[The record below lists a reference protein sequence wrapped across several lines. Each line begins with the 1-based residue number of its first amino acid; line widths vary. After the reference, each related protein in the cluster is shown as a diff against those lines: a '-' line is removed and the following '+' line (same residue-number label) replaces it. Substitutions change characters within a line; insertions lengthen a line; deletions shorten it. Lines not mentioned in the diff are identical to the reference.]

1 MLSGLYVRQL
11 LGCVTFC
18 TNHSSSRRRDLF
30 EACILWKNKAH
41 RLLLS
46 LSLPLV
52 MTASLSPLALKEY
65 AGLQHTNNAL
75 KPESTMVALT
85 AKQAIA
91 LIGGLLTV
99 VSFARVSVLFLEAL
113 SAVRDERNQDSE
125 LLELC
130 QQGSARGSMKMRS
143 ACLHA
148 QADRAS
154 PIVLKAVLRAVSIA
168 FADFSESV
176 SSPGKMLVVVLFVLS
191 SLFLPMNAWLR
202 ALLPADD
209 QGEGRP
215 HVVVLATDP
224 AAVLGRRRIG
234 FKQRISCALRR
245 NGHADRGDMLTVP
258 EYYGAGDIEGDT
270 FVDIDMDQSKHGNTH
285 AKWE

>member
-1 MLSGLYVRQL
+1 MV
-11 LGCVTFC
+11 
-18 TNHSSSRRRDLF
+18 
-30 EACILWKNKAH
+30 
-41 RLLLS
+41 
-46 LSLPLV
+46 
-52 MTASLSPLALKEY
+52 SLSPLALEEY
-65 AGLQHTNNAL
+65 RDLDAAS
-75 KPESTMVALT
+75 KAAAAMVALT

-130 QQGSARGSMKMRS
+130 KHGAARGSMKMRA
-143 ACLHA
+143 ACLQA

-154 PIVLKAVLRAVSIA
+154 PIILKAVLRAVSIA

-176 SSPGKMLVVVLFVLS
+176 SSPGKMLVVILFVMS

-202 ALLPADD
+202 ALFPADEPI
-209 QGEGRP
+209 QGGQ
-215 HVVVLATDP
+215 HIVVLAADP
-224 AAVLGRRRIG
+224 TEALGRRRIG
-234 FKQRISCALRR
+234 LKQRITSALRR
-245 NGHADRGDMLTVP
+245 HGSNGRIVNMP
-258 EYYGAGDIEGDT
+258 EYYGGGGDIEGDAMI
-270 FVDIDMDQSKHGNTH
+270 DIDLGGQGH